1 MDFQTLPGRVGDLWV
16 AISNYLSDTA
26 WLKALQ
32 NVVTGVDWINSRYYK
47 GPYKV
52 LDYEAALELRD
63 KHGHKAFVSKYEKVQ
78 YLQDD
83 VIAFQD
89 QAWGDGKV
97 LKNYCCKPGKS
108 VDTYR
113 SGFKNHVLV
122 SLRGA
127 RKTGDIDDFH
137 ISWEI
142 RNGFLRQ
149 IGYWATEVSHYTEK
163 IKMRVIF
170 PKERPPLSASLFEK
184 NQQKTTILS
193 NTLFTK
199 LPGGRQEVTWEKI
212 KPKLFE
218 QYILQW
224 KW

>member
-1 MDFQTLPGRVGDLWV
+1 MDFQTLMGKVGDLGV
-16 AISNYLSDTA
+16 AISNYLGDSA

-32 NVVTGVDWINSRYYK
+32 NVVNGLDWLKARYHQ

-63 KHGHKAFVSKYEKVQ
+63 KHGYRAFVSKYEKVQ

-89 QAWGDGKV
+89 QAWGDGKI
-97 LKNYCCKPGKS
+97 LKKYNCTPGLP

-113 SGFKNHVLV
+113 SGFKNHILV

-127 RKTGDIDDFH
+127 RKTGDIDEFH

-142 RNGFLRQ
+142 RDGFLRHV
-149 IGYWATEVSHYTEK
+149 GYWATEICHYTEK

-170 PKERPPLSASLFEK
+170 PKGRPPQSASVIQK
-184 NQQKTTILS
+184 NQRKATPLGSSSFVT
-193 NTLFTK
+193 
-199 LPGGRQEVTWEKI
+199 LPGGRQEIVWEKVQ
-212 KPKLFE
+212 PKLFE